1 MDDDRAGG
9 PDRVRLPGHDERS
22 GYRPAYTWPRDDYDP
37 PGGYGPPGYGPPGRY
52 WPGYV
57 RDGGIRSSRRASSWT
72 AAALIAGVAATTGY
86 LAHAIPATGTSS
98 GTGKGSAHKAQQAH
112 KAPGR
117 TVVRAPSAPVVQ
129 APVVTSGGS
138 GAAGGGGGGD

>member
-9 PDRVRLPGHDERS
+9 PERVRLPGHDETS
-22 GYRPAYTWPRDDYDP
+22 QYGRPAYTWPGDDYGP
-37 PGGYGPPGYGPPGRY
+37 PGGY
-52 WPGYV
+52 WPAYA
-57 RDGGIRSSRRASSWT
+57 RDGGIRRSRRASSWT

-86 LAHAIPATGTSS
+86 LAHSIPATGTSG
-98 GTGKGSAHKAQQAH
+98 GTGNGTTH
-112 KAPGR
+112 KAPGK

-138 GAAGGGGGGD
+138 GAGGGGGDR

>member
-1 MDDDRAGG
+1 MDDDQAGG
-9 PDRVRLPGHDERS
+9 PDRVRLPGHDEPP
-22 GYRPAYTWPRDDYDP
+22 GYRPPAYTWPRDDYGTPD
-37 PGGYGPPGYGPPGRY
+37 GYGPPGGY
-52 WPGYV
+52 WPGYT

-86 LAHAIPATGTSS
+86 LAHSIPATGTSS
-98 GTGKGSAHKAQQAH
+98 GTGQAAHKH
-112 KAPGR
+112 KSHGR

-138 GAAGGGGGGD
+138 GAAGGGGGGGD